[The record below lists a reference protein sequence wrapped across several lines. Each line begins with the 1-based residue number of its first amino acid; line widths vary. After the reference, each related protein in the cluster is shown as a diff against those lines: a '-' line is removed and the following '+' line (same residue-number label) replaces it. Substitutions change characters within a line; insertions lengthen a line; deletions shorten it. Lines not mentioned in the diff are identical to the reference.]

1 MILCV
6 EAHTSLWTTAECGL
20 MDIMAAVKANQDRFY
35 QYLADVPAFQNGGF
49 AQCLGNYGEFLNY
62 NCAESGC
69 TLLCKHCRFRSTGF

>member
-49 AQCLGNYGEFLNY
+49 SQCLGN
-62 NCAESGC
+62 
-69 TLLCKHCRFRSTGF
+69 